1 MQDLAALIIP
11 ILENDM
17 QKQYNK
23 LVDQIDPST
32 MYIGEA
38 IPGAAT
44 SAAEWRIKKITETP
58 SGDIS
63 ILWADSTADFV
74 NTWDVRLTYT
84 YSI

>member
-1 MQDLAALIIP
+1 
-11 ILENDM
+11 
-17 QKQYNK
+17 
-23 LVDQIDPST
+23 

-44 SAAEWRIKKITETP
+44 SAAEWRIKKITEAP

-74 NTWDVRLTYT
+74 NTWDARLTYT